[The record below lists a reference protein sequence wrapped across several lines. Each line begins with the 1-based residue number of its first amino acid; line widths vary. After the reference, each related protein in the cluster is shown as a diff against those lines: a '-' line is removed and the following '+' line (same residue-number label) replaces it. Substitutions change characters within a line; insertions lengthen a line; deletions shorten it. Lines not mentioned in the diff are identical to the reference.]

1 MQDKKKES
9 KADLLAPKKN
19 VKHDTIVDPI
29 EKKTDI
35 TSSIT
40 ASEVISNNQSLEY
53 DNSKAGENDSALNNN
68 EEQKGKSHHIIK
80 KKQAHSQKL
89 RKCHHCKISN
99 TSYLRCHFWCI
110 TGTKCS
116 KTYCKDCITSN
127 PKYLSGD
134 YDSMLKDS
142 EWHCPSCR
150 AVCEC
155 DVCVKEKKRNERR
168 TSSFDRRSVVRA
180 TGLYKL

>member
-99 TSYLRCHFWCI
+99 TSYLR
-110 TGTKCS
+110 
-116 KTYCKDCITSN
+116 
-127 PKYLSGD
+127 
-134 YDSMLKDS
+134 
-142 EWHCPSCR
+142 
-150 AVCEC
+150 
-155 DVCVKEKKRNERR
+155 
-168 TSSFDRRSVVRA
+168 
-180 TGLYKL
+180 